1 MKKVIL
7 SLLTLILFVLI
18 TSSCKKRVN
27 CICTAVPV
35 EPSELN
41 QPSEFYMTLKDGG
54 DCEDG
59 SGPFTNTMG
68 VQYVATCEE
77 SIIMGIEDPQPVDGN

>member
-18 TSSCKKRVN
+18 TSSCDKRVN
-27 CICTAVPV
+27 CVCTAVPV
-35 EPSELN
+35 EPSEQN
-41 QPSEFYMTLKDGG
+41 PPSEFYMTLKDGG

-59 SGPFTNTMG
+59 NGPFVDSRG
-68 VQYVATCEE
+68 VQYNATCEE